1 MITNYLFPNYQAYLI
16 LLRSAIDENIISHT
30 SLENV
35 LTALLIFCLGLTP
48 WLLSL
53 LMMRSWEAGARER
66 IAAARLAVANRPLQ
80 TQLQTA
86 DRIYIEGLG
95 YPIGDITCE
104 YNARSNYIRCAVNP
118 EGPCQDCRYYKART
132 IDVRGEKI

>member
-1 MITNYLFPNYQAYLI
+1 M
-16 LLRSAIDENIISHT
+16 
-30 SLENV
+30 
-35 LTALLIFCLGLTP
+35 LTALLIFFLGLTP

-53 LMMRSWEAGARER
+53 LVMKSSETQARER
-66 IAAARLAVANRPLQ
+66 IAAARLAVANRSLR

-86 DRIYIEGLG
+86 DRTYIEGLG

>member
-1 MITNYLFPNYQAYLI
+1 M
-16 LLRSAIDENIISHT
+16 DENIIPNT
-30 SLENV
+30 SPENV

-48 WLLSL
+48 WLLSWWL
-53 LMMRSWEAGARER
+53 MRSWEPQARER
-66 IAAARLAVANRPLQ
+66 IAAARLAVANRPLG

-118 EGPCQDCRYYKART
+118 EGPCKDCRYYKART
-132 IDVRGEKI
+132 IDVSGEKI